1 MTRPNDNR
9 LIVVSNRLPVVFTR
23 EPDGHWQTRAG
34 SGGLVTAL
42 APVLRARGGLWV
54 GWTGVV
60 SEDIADGDEPP
71 TLSDDQGYTL
81 VPVPMSAWER
91 DHFYLGFSN
100 EIIWPLFHDLQSHCV
115 FNPDYWMAY
124 EAVNRCFAERVA
136 REAQPGDTIW
146 VHDYH
151 LMQVGQELRA
161 LELTNQLCFFLH
173 IPFPPPDIFLKLP
186 WREQV
191 LRTLLAYDL
200 VGFQTE
206 RDRQNFVQCVQTL
219 FGDHILN
226 QSESGT
232 TVQSAG
238 HLVQLGSF
246 PIGIDNTSFAQ
257 AAAEPE
263 VTAMVGAIRTAL
275 PDAKVV
281 LGVDRLDYTKGIIER
296 LEAFRN
302 ALERYPELRGHITL
316 FQVVVPSRTDI
327 AGYANLKMQI
337 ERLIGEINGQF
348 TRLGWVPVHY
358 VFRSLERA
366 ELLAFYRTADIAL
379 VTPLKD
385 GMNLVAKEYCACSI
399 EDGVLILS
407 EFAGAAAQLGQG
419 ALLVNPYDIEGVA
432 DAIARACSMPEAE
445 RQERMRTLRRQVQQF
460 DVFWWVDTLLAATR
474 PQPPA
479 SDERALGATPSAAQ
493 RHVFQGGIDH
503 ATEGVVRRA
512 AFVLS
517 E

>member
-1 MTRPNDNR
+1 MTRTSDSR
-9 LIVVSNRLPVVFTR
+9 LIVVSNRLPIVLAR
-23 EPDGHWQTRAG
+23 EPDGGWQSRAG

-42 APVLRARGGLWV
+42 APVLRARGGVWV

-60 SEDIADGDEPP
+60 TEDMADGGELPA
-71 TLSDDQGYTL
+71 LGDDPGYSL

-100 EIIWPLFHDLQSHCV
+100 EIIWPLFHDLLSHCV
-115 FNPDYWMAY
+115 FSPDYWMAY
-124 EAVNRCFAERVA
+124 EAVNRTFAERVA
-136 REAQPGDTIW
+136 AEARPADTIW

-161 LELTNQLCFFLH
+161 LEVTNRLSFFLH

-191 LRTLLAYDL
+191 LRALLAYDL

-206 RDRQNFVQCVQTL
+206 RDRQNFVGCVRTL
-219 FGDHILN
+219 FGELVASQGEADA
-226 QSESGT
+226 
-232 TVQSAG
+232 TVHMAERS
-238 HLVQLGSF
+238 VRLGSF
-246 PIGIDNTSFAQ
+246 PIGIDNASFAQ

-263 VTAMVGAIRTAL
+263 VTAMVGTIRATL
-275 PDAKVV
+275 PNAKVI

-302 ALERYPELRGHITL
+302 ALERYPELRGRVTL
-316 FQVVVPSRTDI
+316 FQMVVPSRTDI

-358 VFRSLERA
+358 VFRSLDRS

-407 EFAGAAAQLGQG
+407 EFAGAADQLGQG

-445 RQERMRTLRRQVQQF
+445 RQERMRTLRRLVRQC
-460 DVFWWVDTLLAATR
+460 DVFWWVDTLLAAAG
-474 PQPPA
+474 PHEPPGDACAVGAPPA
-479 SDERALGATPSAAQ
+479 VAHPKALGGGTDGAA
-493 RHVFQGGIDH
+493 
-503 ATEGVVRRA
+503 EGPVRRLA
-512 AFVLS
+512 SLRVV
-517 E
+517 

>member
-1 MTRPNDNR
+1 MTRPSNSR
-9 LIVVSNRLPVVFTR
+9 LIVVSNRLPVVLAR
-23 EPDGHWQTRAG
+23 EPDGRWQARAS

-60 SEDIADGDEPP
+60 SEELAGDDLPA
-71 TLSDDQGYTL
+71 LGDDPGYTL
-81 VPVPMSAWER
+81 VPVPMSARER

-115 FNPDYWMAY
+115 FSPDYWSAY
-124 EAVNRCFAERVA
+124 EAVNRTFAEQVA
-136 REAQPGDTIW
+136 VEARPGDTIW

-151 LMQVGQELRA
+151 LMQTGQELRA
-161 LELTNQLCFFLH
+161 LEVTNQLCFFLH
-173 IPFPPPDIFLKLP
+173 IPFPPPDIFFKLP

-191 LRTLLAYDL
+191 LRALLAYDL

-206 RDRQNFVQCVQTL
+206 RDRQNFVGCVQTL
-219 FGDHILN
+219 FGDLPVR
-226 QSESGT
+226 QEETSA
-232 TVQSAG
+232 TVQVAG
-238 HLVQLGSF
+238 RMVRLGSF
-246 PIGIDNTSFAQ
+246 PIGIDDASFAQ

-263 VTAMVGAIRTAL
+263 VTAMVGTIRAAL
-275 PDAKVV
+275 PNAKVI

-302 ALERYPELRGHITL
+302 TLERYPELHERVTL
-316 FQVVVPSRTDI
+316 FQVVVPSRIDI
-327 AGYANLKMQI
+327 PGYANLKMRI

-348 TRLGWVPVHY
+348 TRLGWVPVQY
-358 VFRSLERA
+358 VFRSLERN

-407 EFAGAAAQLGQG
+407 EFAGAADQLGQG

-432 DAIARACSMPEAE
+432 GAIARACSMPEAE
-445 RQERMRTLRRQVQQF
+445 RQERMRTLRRQVRQF
-460 DVFWWVDTLLAATR
+460 DVFWWVDTLLAAAG
-474 PQPPA
+474 PQEPP
-479 SDERALGATPSAAQ
+479 SDARAVGTPYLLAAQPSAS
-493 RHVFQGGIDH
+493 RGGTNRV
-503 ATEGVVRRA
+503 AEA
-512 AFVLS
+512 ALRKAALVLS